1 MRKIYVTEKQ
11 LHEALGM
18 SLTSLSYFNNNEN
31 GASVSQYDSEITV
44 NGNIT
49 GETKTTM
56 DKISKSKAPRSY
68 FGARKRMAT
77 INCSIVS
84 NKTNLFETNQDLVDK
99 TYTIPDDLYTILKNN
114 FNSVSNRR
122 NIDGIKR
129 LKNLINTRT
138 INTSEMYRLKSDF
151 ERMDSKSE
159 EYRLLGGTKMKR
171 WIDQQLK
178 TATTMSE
185 HDKEVRSEVFDE
197 KNVYI
202 KPHEKPGTGTAHTV
216 KKNNVQFNYE

>member
-18 SLTSLSYFNNNEN
+18 SLSYLNNSEN
-31 GASVSQYDSEITV
+31 GASASHYDSEITV

-49 GETKTTM
+49 GETETTM

-77 INCSIVS
+77 INCSIDS
-84 NKTNLFETNQDLVDK
+84 NKKKLFETNQDLVDK
-99 TYTIPDDLYTILKNN
+99 TYTIPNDLYNILKNN
-114 FNSVSNRR
+114 YASIGKQH
-122 NIDGIKR
+122 NIEGIKR
-129 LKNLINTRT
+129 LKNLINARV
-138 INTSEMYRLKSDF
+138 INTNEMYRLKNDF
-151 ERMDSKSE
+151 ERMDSKSD

-171 WIDQQLK
+171 WIEQQLK
-178 TATTMSE
+178 TATTMSK
-185 HDKEVRSEVFDE
+185 HSKDVKHMLGDT
-197 KNVYI
+197 NAYI
-202 KPHEKPGTGTAHTV
+202 KKHQKTGTGTAHTV

>member
-18 SLTSLSYFNNNEN
+18 SLSYLNNSEN
-31 GASVSQYDSEITV
+31 GASASHYDSEITV

-68 FGARKRMAT
+68 FGARKRMAA
-77 INCSIVS
+77 INCSIDS
-84 NKTNLFETNQDLVDK
+84 NKKKLFETNQDLVDK

-114 FNSVSNRR
+114 FNSVNSRH

-129 LKNLINTRT
+129 LKNLINARA
-138 INTSEMYRLKSDF
+138 INTNEMYRLKSDF
-151 ERMDSKSE
+151 ERMDSKSD

-171 WIDQQLK
+171 WIEQQLK
-178 TATTMSE
+178 TATTMSK
-185 HDKEVRSEVFDE
+185 HSKDVKHMLGDT
-197 KNVYI
+197 NAYI
-202 KPHEKPGTGTAHTV
+202 KKHQKTGTGTAHTV

>member
-18 SLTSLSYFNNNEN
+18 SLSYLNNSEN
-31 GASVSQYDSEITV
+31 GASASHYDSEITV

-49 GETKTTM
+49 GETETTM

-77 INCSIVS
+77 INCSIDS
-84 NKTNLFETNQDLVDK
+84 NKKKLFETNQDLVDK
-99 TYTIPDDLYTILKNN
+99 TYTIPNDLYDILKNN
-114 FNSVSNRR
+114 YTSIGKQHNVE
-122 NIDGIKR
+122 GIKR
-129 LKNLINTRT
+129 LKNLINARV
-138 INTSEMYRLKSDF
+138 INTNEMYRLKSDF
-151 ERMDSKSE
+151 ERMDSKSD

-171 WIDQQLK
+171 WIEQQLK
-178 TATTMSE
+178 TATTMSK
-185 HDKEVRSEVFDE
+185 HSKDVKHMLGDT
-197 KNVYI
+197 NAYI
-202 KPHEKPGTGTAHTV
+202 KKHQKTGTGTAHTV

>member
-18 SLTSLSYFNNNEN
+18 SLSYLNNSEN
-31 GASVSQYDSEITV
+31 GASASHYDSEITV

-49 GETKTTM
+49 GETETTM

-84 NKTNLFETNQDLVDK
+84 NKKKLFETNQDLVDK
-99 TYTIPDDLYTILKNN
+99 TYTIPNDLYNILKNN
-114 FNSVSNRR
+114 YASIGKQH
-122 NIDGIKR
+122 NIEGIKR
-129 LKNLINTRT
+129 LKNLINVRV
-138 INTSEMYRLKSDF
+138 INTNEMYRLKNDF
-151 ERMDSKSE
+151 ERMDSKSD

-171 WIDQQLK
+171 WIEQQLK
-178 TATTMSE
+178 TATTMSK
-185 HDKEVRSEVFDE
+185 HSKDVKHMLGDT
-197 KNVYI
+197 NAYI
-202 KPHEKPGTGTAHTV
+202 KKHQKTGTGTAHTV

>member
-18 SLTSLSYFNNNEN
+18 SLSYLNNNEN

-77 INCSIVS
+77 INCSIES
-84 NKTNLFETNQDLVDK
+84 NKKKLFETNQDLVDK
-99 TYTIPDDLYTILKNN
+99 TYTLPNDLYDILKNN
-114 FNSVSNRR
+114 YKNVSKQH
-122 NIDGIKR
+122 NIEGIKR
-129 LKNLINTRT
+129 LKNLINARV
-138 INTSEMYRLKSDF
+138 INTNEMYRLKNDF
-151 ERMDSKSE
+151 ERMDSKSN

-171 WIDQQLK
+171 WIEQQLK
-178 TATTMSE
+178 TATTMSK
-185 HDKEVRSEVFDE
+185 HSKDVKHMLGDT
-197 KNVYI
+197 NAYI
-202 KPHEKPGTGTAHTV
+202 KKHQKTGTGTAHTV